1 MWRGKRDVIMTCVG
15 YIPQFNN
22 PFRPA
27 RRVKKHD
34 NLPTRRHIEHSEYH
48 DAPVWKIFELSE
60 RR

>member
-1 MWRGKRDVIMTCVG
+1 VIMTCVG